1 MSTTQLKHIISTSQF
16 DRKTLEKLFTLADG
30 MEKLHK
36 PRKTSRLLAGK
47 IMAAIFYEPSTRTRL
62 SFETAMLKLGGQV
75 ISTENAAEFSSA
87 FKGESIEDTVRMAG
101 LYADVIVLR
110 HPTIG
115 TIARAAKVAQVPII
129 NAGDGA
135 GEHPTQALLDILTLR
150 KECKKIDGLTI
161 GMVGD
166 IKYSRVLRS
175 LIKFLGLYKN
185 ITIHLANPPEL
196 PMTDDDRAFLERK
209 KIPYSEHTSIEPFIE
224 SVDVLYVTRV
234 QKERFKSKAQYE
246 KLKSA
251 FVITGDIANRMKKGA
266 IIMHALPRITEITP
280 EVDSNP
286 RAAYFRQAQNG
297 LYARMALLHML
308 LK

>member
-1 MSTTQLKHIISTSQF
+1 MQIKHVISTSQF
-16 DRKTLEKLFTLADG
+16 DRKTLEKLFVSAAK
-30 MEKLHK
+30 MEKIHK
-36 PRKTSRLLAGK
+36 ARKASKILAGK
-47 IMAAIFYEPSTRTRL
+47 VMAAIFYEPSTRTRL
-62 SFETAMLKLGGQV
+62 SFESAMLKLGGQV
-75 ISTENAAEFSSA
+75 ISTENAAQFSSA
-87 FKGESIEDTVRMAG
+87 IKGESIEDTMRMAE

-110 HPTIG
+110 HPDIG
-115 TIARAAKVAQVPII
+115 TAARAAATSAHAPVI

-135 GEHPTQALLDILTLR
+135 GEHPTQALLDIYTIQ
-150 KECKKIDGLTI
+150 KEFKKIDGLTI

-185 ITIHLANPPEL
+185 ITLHFANPPEL
-196 PMTDDDRAFLERK
+196 PMTDEDRSFMKSHNIPFTEHK
-209 KIPYSEHTSIEPFIE
+209 KLDPFIDK
-224 SVDVLYVTRV
+224 VDILYVTRV
-234 QKERFKSKAQYE
+234 QKERFASQAQYE

-251 FVITGDIANRMKKGA
+251 FVITPAIAAKMKTTA

-280 EVDSNP
+280 EVDSDK

-297 LYARMALLHML
+297 LYMRMALLEML

>member
-36 PRKTSRLLAGK
+36 TRKTSRLLAGR

-101 LYADVIVLR
+101 LYADAIVLR
-110 HPTIG
+110 HPDIG
-115 TIARAAKVAQVPII
+115 TVARAAKVAQVPII
-129 NAGDGA
+129 NGGDGA
-135 GEHPTQALLDILTLR
+135 GEHPTQALLDIYTIH
-150 KECKKIDGLTI
+150 KELKKIDGLTI

-166 IKYSRVLRS
+166 IKYSRVIRS

-185 ITIHLANPPEL
+185 ITLHFCNPPEL
-196 PMTDDDRAFLERK
+196 PMTDEDHAFLKSK
-209 KIPYSEHTSIEPFIE
+209 KIPYTEHSKLDPFI
-224 SVDVLYVTRV
+224 SKVDILYVTRV
-234 QKERFKSKAQYE
+234 QKERFPSRAQYE

-251 FVITGDIANRMKKGA
+251 FVITPAIVKKMKK
-266 IIMHALPRITEITP
+266 
-280 EVDSNP
+280 
-286 RAAYFRQAQNG
+286 
-297 LYARMALLHML
+297 
-308 LK
+308 

>member
-1 MSTTQLKHIISTSQF
+1 MQLMHIISTGQF
-16 DRKTLEKLFTLADG
+16 DKKTLEKLFASAAK
-30 MEKLHK
+30 MEKIHK
-36 PRKTSRLLAGK
+36 SRKASKILAGRV
-47 IMAAIFYEPSTRTRL
+47 MAAIFYEPSTRTRL
-62 SFETAMLKLGGQV
+62 SFESAMLKLGGQV

-87 FKGESIEDTVRMAG
+87 FKGESIEDTVRMAQ
-101 LYADVIVLR
+101 LYADVIVIR
-110 HPTIG
+110 HPVAG
-115 TIARAAKVAQVPII
+115 TLARAAKVAKVPII

-135 GEHPTQALLDILTLR
+135 GEHPTQALLDIYTLH

-185 ITIHLANPPEL
+185 ITLHFANPPEL
-196 PMTDDDRAFLERK
+196 PMSEEDRTFLK
-209 KIPYSEHTSIEPFIE
+209 THKIPFTEHATIDHFLSK
-224 SVDVLYVTRV
+224 VDVLYVTRV
-234 QKERFKSKAQYE
+234 QKERFASHAQYE

-251 FVITGDIANRMKKGA
+251 FVITEAIANKMKKNA

-280 EVDSNP
+280 EVDDNP

-297 LYARMALLHML
+297 LYMRMALLEML

>member
-209 KIPYSEHTSIEPFIE
+209 KCPGELS
-224 SVDVLYVTRV
+224 R
-234 QKERFKSKAQYE
+234 
-246 KLKSA
+246 
-251 FVITGDIANRMKKGA
+251 
-266 IIMHALPRITEITP
+266 
-280 EVDSNP
+280 
-286 RAAYFRQAQNG
+286 
-297 LYARMALLHML
+297 
-308 LK
+308 